1 MADRRENLEIY
12 GLQAQIARAIGHAT
26 RLRIVDTIGGGE
38 VSFAELLRRIRVTKA
53 NLSQHL
59 AVLRTSGLVTA
70 RRDGRETRFRL
81 RYPEITTACGMMRSV
96 LVKHLRANGRQ
107 AASAMASARR
117 R

>member
-1 MADRRENLEIY
+1 MATRRADLEIY
-12 GLQAQIARAIGHAT
+12 GLQAQIAKAIGHAT
-26 RLRIVDTIGGGE
+26 RLRIVDTIAGDE

-59 AVLRTSGLVTA
+59 AVLRASGLVTV
-70 RRDGRETRFRL
+70 RRHGRETHFRL

-107 AASAMASARR
+107 AASAAPVRR